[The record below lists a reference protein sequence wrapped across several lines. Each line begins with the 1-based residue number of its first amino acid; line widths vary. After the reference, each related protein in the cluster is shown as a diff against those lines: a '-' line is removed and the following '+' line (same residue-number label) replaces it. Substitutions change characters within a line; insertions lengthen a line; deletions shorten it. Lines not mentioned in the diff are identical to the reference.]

1 VPAHRYL
8 VGYVY
13 GRTHSQTGGL
23 LQIWLLRRFG
33 TLCSVQPILLGL
45 IFLSRNL
52 WVEGGIL
59 VGAGTG
65 VIIFV
70 EAYTTLKTRL
80 PGRSSLSP
88 ITQDSLQTF
97 EITAKTRCHIE
108 EENKSHMSSTR
119 TPQGRS
125 SMASVL
131 DMMSVTL
138 AVMPSPSTHR
148 GPVPLRMSFTL
159 RNQFVY

>member
-1 VPAHRYL
+1 M
-8 VGYVY
+8 
-13 GRTHSQTGGL
+13 
-23 LQIWLLRRFG
+23 
-33 TLCSVQPILLGL
+33 
-45 IFLSRNL
+45 
-52 WVEGGIL
+52 
-59 VGAGTG
+59 GAGAG

-70 EAYTTLKTRL
+70 EAYTSLKTRL

-88 ITQDSLQTF
+88 ITQDSLRTF
-97 EITAKTRCHIE
+97 EITAKTRSHIIE

-119 TPQGRS
+119 TPQGRN

-138 AVMPSPSTHR
+138 AVMPSASTHR

-159 RNQFVY
+159 RKQSVW